1 MIRVCKDE
9 ELSIWLIDKPETVT
23 CARKC
28 LAGVR
33 PRRLKECCWGDGAL
47 WLIDKLFGVLRVYGF
62 VYCDLLVFWKILQG
76 CIYELNIN
84 TRGRTPRLN

>member
-33 PRRLKECCWGDGAL
+33 PRRLKECCWGDRWGAL
-47 WLIDKLFGVLRVYGF
+47 VNYKLFGVLRVYRF
-62 VYCDLLVFWKILQG
+62 VDCDLLVFWKILQG

-84 TRGRTPRLN
+84 TREELQD